1 MFHIIHYEH
10 FPRTTKGWKL
20 VASDVTA
27 TINEKHT
34 LQSRKPF
41 STGEAWLF
49 NGTLV
54 DEKWSYSE
62 HSQDGQQ
69 VREPVTN

>member
-1 MFHIIHYEH
+1 MSIFQEQLRGA
-10 FPRTTKGWKL
+10 FFLVPL

-54 DEKWSYSE
+54 DEK
-62 HSQDGQQ
+62 
-69 VREPVTN
+69 